1 MKLVFMMPA
10 LVTVVEIVSASVLQL
25 LRMLK
30 NVPRLRPVFSGEL
43 LIYAV
48 SNSKTQLYIS
58 GYCQKACQINH

>member
-1 MKLVFMMPA
+1 MNWGNISFPNRWTQFLSMKLVFMMLV

-25 LRMLK
+25 LHMLK

-48 SNSKTQLYIS
+48 SNS
-58 GYCQKACQINH
+58 

>member
-1 MKLVFMMPA
+1 MNWAIISFPNRWTQFLSMKPVFMMPV

-25 LRMLK
+25 LHTLK

-48 SNSKTQLYIS
+48 SNS
-58 GYCQKACQINH
+58 